1 MGEQIKKS
9 VFWSAVERFASQGMH
24 FLMTIIISRFLL
36 PEEFGLVAML
46 GIFVAV
52 SNSLIDCGFTTAL
65 IQKQNRTS
73 ADYSTVFFSNLI
85 IGLVLYSILYFC
97 APLIA
102 KFYNEPRLDVVTK
115 VICISLI
122 IRSLSVVQT
131 ARFNIKMD
139 FKVIS
144 KASLIGSVVSGFVG
158 IVMAVVGYGVWAIVL
173 QTILGVGI
181 STILLWWYSD
191 WRPAWCFSLASF
203 KRLFGF
209 GSKLMVSGLMH
220 TIYLNLYTLV
230 IGKYY
235 NATDVGYFNRANTL
249 AQYPSTNVVS
259 IINRVYF
266 PILCKQQSS
275 EKDFSITFHSYLRI
289 ACFLVFP
296 LAFGMAALAEPLI
309 RLLLSMRWDGA
320 IVPMQIIALAYLFY
334 PVLLINNQPLQ
345 ALNHTTMFF
354 YAEVIKKIVALILL
368 FTAVNYGLVILC
380 ISVLAYNICDTIII
394 ILFTRSI
401 MQTGFRKQI
410 KELYRLFFASLLM
423 GGTVYTYVVYSPFGN
438 LVTTFIGSFLCVLI
452 YVAFCNVLRI
462 KELDMVLE
470 IIKKYVKSNARHSC
484 I

>member
-1 MGEQIKKS
+1 MAEHIKES

-24 FLMTIIISRFLL
+24 FLMTIIVSRFLL

-65 IQKQNRTS
+65 IQKQDRTS
-73 ADYSTVFFSNLI
+73 ADYSTVFYSNLI
-85 IGLVLYSILYFC
+85 IGLVLYVILYFC

-102 KFYNEPRLDVVTK
+102 NFYNEPRLDTVTK
-115 VICISLI
+115 IICISLI

-144 KASLIGSVVSGFVG
+144 KTSLIGSVASGLVG
-158 IVMAVVGYGVWAIVL
+158 VVMAVMGYGVWAIVL

-181 STILLWWYSD
+181 STVLLWWYSD
-191 WRPAWCFSLASF
+191 WRPSWCFSLASF

-235 NATDVGYFNRANTL
+235 NASDVGYFNRANTL

-266 PILCKQQSS
+266 PVLCKKQDS
-275 EKDFSITFHSYLRI
+275 EKEFSITFHSYLRI

-296 LAFGMAALAEPLI
+296 LAFGMAAMAEPLI
-309 RLLLSMRWDGA
+309 RLMLSMRWDGA
-320 IVPMQIIALAYLFY
+320 IMPMQIIALAYLFY

-354 YAEVIKKIVALILL
+354 YAEVLKKIVALILL
-368 FTAVNYGLVILC
+368 FAAVNYGLIILC
-380 ISVLAYNICDTIII
+380 ISVLVYNVCDTIII
-394 ILFTRSI
+394 LFFTRSI
-401 MQTGFRKQI
+401 MQTGFVKQI
-410 KELYRLFFASLLM
+410 NELYRLFLASLFM
-423 GGTVYTYVVYSPFGN
+423 GGTVYAFVVYSPFGN
-438 LVTTFIGSFLCVLI
+438 LVTTLIGIFLSVLA
-452 YVAFCNVLRI
+452 YVVFCYVLRI
-462 KELDMVLE
+462 KEFDMTLE
-470 IIKKYVKSNARHSC
+470 IIKKYVKSNDRHSC